1 MWKGLR
7 PSLAIGAAA
16 LFGLIAVLA
25 TLQYRWVGA
34 ISDAERD
41 RMRVSLNGR
50 AAAFAQDFDREL
62 TRAFLLFQ
70 LDPAGADENA
80 ASRIAARY
88 GRWQESARFPRMIK
102 EVYFL
107 PPASDSALP
116 GLQRYNP
123 ATRFLEPVEWP
134 TSLARVRAQLS
145 APAGTSSGAGRMVV
159 RTLAATMW
167 EDVPA
172 LAVPA
177 PVLLMDQ
184 RSAQPNVHFL
194 PLMSYAILLLD
205 RDVLTGEVLPALA
218 RQHFGANAAPHEA
231 VTTQKLKSWGDVDY
245 LIAVV
250 RDAGGDVVYRSS
262 SDFSPAPGVPADA
275 AVPLFQVKPQE
286 FVELALA
293 LRRSVTFLATSRGGP
308 PLRET
313 LTARAG
319 GPGLQGPPLSVIVQG
334 VKPTDAAS
342 VAAGIAATD
351 AASVGLTPWTI
362 TESGGP

>member
-145 APAGTSSGAGRMVV
+145 APAAWSSGRSRRRRGR
-159 RTLAATMW
+159 TC
-167 EDVPA
+167 
-172 LAVPA
+172 
-177 PVLLMDQ
+177 
-184 RSAQPNVHFL
+184 
-194 PLMSYAILLLD
+194 
-205 RDVLTGEVLPALA
+205 
-218 RQHFGANAAPHEA
+218 
-231 VTTQKLKSWGDVDY
+231 
-245 LIAVV
+245 
-250 RDAGGDVVYRSS
+250 
-262 SDFSPAPGVPADA
+262 
-275 AVPLFQVKPQE
+275 
-286 FVELALA
+286 
-293 LRRSVTFLATSRGGP
+293 RRWPFRRP
-308 PLRET
+308 CC
-313 LTARAG
+313 
-319 GPGLQGPPLSVIVQG
+319 
-334 VKPTDAAS
+334 
-342 VAAGIAATD
+342 
-351 AASVGLTPWTI
+351 
-362 TESGGP
+362 